1 MKISTKL
8 VPTFSSRLLAR
19 IALGVGGSAVA
30 IAITSAIVPQ
40 PTYAQAEGTV
50 NPLQDFT
57 KPQNERD
64 PMAIGG
70 SNDFNF
76 YSLIHRAQQ
85 GTGDLTDPS
94 QSINDAAARF
104 RQEQQRLLGNQ
115 EQPENPQMAQ
125 PQNSQQLANPQ
136 NQVTNSPVGQ

>member
-8 VPTFSSRLLAR
+8 VPTFTSKLLAR

-30 IAITSAIVPQ
+30 IAITSAIMPQ

-76 YSLIHRAQQ
+76 YNLIHRAQM
-85 GTGDLTDPS
+85 GTGDLTDPRK
-94 QSINDAAARF
+94 SIDDAAARF
-104 RQEQQRLLGNQ
+104 QRERQRLLESQQQSGNQ
-115 EQPENPQMAQ
+115 QMAQ